1 MKQFIGNLKLSRKF
15 TLIGVLVLA
24 MVAMPVWLV
33 VKTAVATLSVA
44 RAEAAG
50 IGPSGDMLT
59 LIKLTQQHRGQSAMV
74 LAGNDSIQAARHAKQ
89 AEVEQAMARARQSV
103 AGLADPGLDASLA
116 AIQREWQGVADAI
129 GGKSIAGPQSFAR
142 HTALIA
148 KQLALLEDIVDSS
161 TLALDSDAGT
171 HHMVSAVLGHLP
183 HLNESLGQMRA
194 VGAELLSRGE
204 IMPED
209 RMRITTTGATAQ
221 QHLDSAREAFDKAM
235 DAEPAWR
242 RALDGAVASAMAA
255 AEAVL
260 KLTDEQIV
268 RAETPSLASA
278 DYFATMTRAIDTQ
291 FDLTAAAFKVLDSTL
306 ADRVA
311 AEQRALWMVL
321 GGVVPGALAL
331 WIIVLIARTTTRS
344 IGQAVQLAQNVAA
357 GDLTSKIEVTST
369 DEAGHLLAALKDMTD
384 NLTTIIGEL
393 QLAAAVFDSSLDSIF
408 ITDSQ
413 GTILKVNAAAMRV
426 TGYSADELLGRNPR
440 ILQSGRH
447 DRTFYAEL
455 WRSVMQTGRW
465 QGEIWNRRKSG
476 EVFPELLSISAIRD
490 KHGAISNY
498 ISIFID
504 ISVQKEAERRLDYLA
519 NHDRLT
525 GLPNRGLF
533 HDRLLVA
540 LVQAKRNR
548 QPIAVLFIDLDHF
561 KYIND
566 TFGHAIGDELLRAVA
581 QRMQGSLREADTL
594 SRISGD
600 EFTILLQHFDSREEV
615 GLVAGKILSAMKLPF
630 YIGEH
635 ELYISASIG
644 ISTYPEDGDHPELL
658 LKNSDTAMYHA
669 KSDGRGGM
677 RFFRSSMEG
686 HSIQR
691 LELERHLHHA
701 LEQEEFLLFYQ
712 PQFDLATGRLTGMEA
727 LLRWQRPEVGLV
739 SPLDFIPLAEE
750 TGLIVP
756 IGEWALRTACTQG
769 SVWAKAGAGPVR
781 IAVNIS
787 AQQFGR
793 ADFCGVVD
801 NILSDTGFPPDCLEL
816 ELTESLAMHHAE
828 ETVLTLKKLKALG
841 VKISID
847 DFGTGYSSLSYL
859 KRFPVDSLKIDKS
872 FVDGIAD
879 DPNDAAI
886 VIAIIVMAHSLGLGV
901 IAEGVETQEQLDF
914 LKMHHCN
921 EVQGFLLGRPMPAG
935 HIEKL
940 LAGPDRPHKEKS

>member
-1 MKQFIGNLKLSRKF
+1 MDMRVGLNSEQTKILLDIHSALMTWNVDEQAMLQSVCGKLSSLRSGLSIF
-15 TLIGVLVLA
+15 CALLDDAGDIRVVAAAGVWGAAITGLSLGKAEGKDALGQCVRTGRSVVLENGLSA
-24 MVAMPVWLV
+24 LGWTSQDIVPA
-33 VKTAVATLSVA
+33 ATLQQ
-44 RAEAAG
+44 EAILYPLTLQGAG
-50 IGPSGDMLT
+50 IG
-59 LIKLTQQHRGQSAMV
+59 LIG
-74 LAGNDSIQAARHAKQ
+74 
-89 AEVEQAMARARQSV
+89 
-103 AGLADPGLDASLA
+103 
-116 AIQREWQGVADAI
+116 
-129 GGKSIAGPQSFAR
+129 
-142 HTALIA
+142 
-148 KQLALLEDIVDSS
+148 IVDRKRSRRS
-161 TLALDSDAGT
+161 LLDPILFQTVAQHTGFALGMLRTFAQRDA
-171 HHMVSAVLGHLP
+171 
-183 HLNESLGQMRA
+183 
-194 VGAELLSRGE
+194 
-204 IMPED
+204 
-209 RMRITTTGATAQ
+209 
-221 QHLDSAREAFDKAM
+221 
-235 DAEPAWR
+235 
-242 RALDGAVASAMAA
+242 
-255 AEAVL
+255 
-260 KLTDEQIV
+260 
-268 RAETPSLASA
+268 
-278 DYFATMTRAIDTQ
+278 
-291 FDLTAAAFKVLDSTL
+291 
-306 ADRVA
+306 
-311 AEQRALWMVL
+311 
-321 GGVVPGALAL
+321 
-331 WIIVLIARTTTRS
+331 
-344 IGQAVQLAQNVAA
+344 
-357 GDLTSKIEVTST
+357 
-369 DEAGHLLAALKDMTD
+369 
-384 NLTTIIGEL
+384 IIGEL

-413 GTILKVNAAAMRV
+413 GTILKANAAAMRV

-465 QGEIWNRRKSG
+465 QGEIWNRRRNG

-525 GLPNRGLF
+525 GLPNRALF

-540 LVQAKRNR
+540 LAQAKRNKR
-548 QPIAVLFIDLDHF
+548 SVAVLFIDLDHF

-581 QRMQGSLREADTL
+581 QRMQGILREADTL

-600 EFTILLQHFDSREEV
+600 EFTILLQHFDSHEEV
-615 GLVAGKILSAMKLPF
+615 GLVAGKILSAMKSPF
-630 YIGEH
+630 DIGEH

-644 ISTYPEDGDHPELL
+644 ISTYPDDGDHPELL

-686 HSIQR
+686 HSIKR

-712 PQFDLATGRLTGMEA
+712 PQFDLNSGRLTGMEA
-727 LLRWQRPEVGLV
+727 LLRWQRPDVGLV
-739 SPLDFIPLAEE
+739 SPQDFIPLAEE

-769 SVWAKAGAGPVR
+769 GIWSRTGAGPVR
-781 IAVNIS
+781 VAVNIS
-787 AQQFGR
+787 ALQFGR
-793 ADFCGVVD
+793 ADFCDVVGA
-801 NILSDTGFPPDCLEL
+801 ILADTGFPPDCLEL
-816 ELTESLAMHHAE
+816 ELTESLAMHRAE

-886 VIAIIVMAHSLGLGV
+886 VIAIIVMAHSLGLAV

-921 EVQGFLLGRPMPAG
+921 EVQGFLLGRPMPSER
-935 HIEKL
+935 IEKL
-940 LAGPDRPHKEKS
+940 LAIPD